1 MLLMVM
7 VSAMTGLSCF
17 MIEAMLRKPVHFWR
31 YSDVMDMFLGTV
43 ELTLCE
49 GQSLGAVVVMVD
61 GFDVGSGSVMGSK
74 EGEK

>member
-1 MLLMVM
+1 
-7 VSAMTGLSCF
+7 
-17 MIEAMLRKPVHFWR
+17 
-31 YSDVMDMFLGTV
+31 MDMFLGTV